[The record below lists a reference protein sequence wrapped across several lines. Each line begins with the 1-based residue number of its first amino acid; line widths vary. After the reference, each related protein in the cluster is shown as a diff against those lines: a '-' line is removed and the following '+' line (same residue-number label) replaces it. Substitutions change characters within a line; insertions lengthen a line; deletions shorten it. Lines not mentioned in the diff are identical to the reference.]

1 MGDQRLA
8 TSYDLTFHE
17 TLMLIQNQE
26 ALQNKSRFAFCGQ
39 FEKVEKNK
47 RKRKTWKGEN

>member
-26 ALQNKSRFAFCGQ
+26 ALQNKSRLLFVENLRRWKKTKEM
-39 FEKVEKNK
+39 EKLGN
-47 RKRKTWKGEN
+47 

>member
-26 ALQNKSRFAFCGQ
+26 ALQNKSSYILHQ
-39 FEKVEKNK
+39 FVAIKLMLKVSLTGFLEPM
-47 RKRKTWKGEN
+47 